1 MPPPQPRG
9 IQWAPS
15 VCPHGVPGAHTI
27 IQKTP
32 ITLRRVAFGHLM
44 PCDGWLDMVDQEQGT
59 AIKTQRSRH
68 KDLEKKN
75 LRLWASTRPGRTGNP
90 SSCGLSLL
98 CRSKKETIIVGSDLG
113 GLINAMTERDQNEN
127 KNQNEEFGATLLAD
141 GTALGSTWLR
151 VRGAVWGMMGS
162 DHPNII
168 GNLFSLSRD
177 WRG

>member
-127 KNQNEEFGATLLAD
+127 KNRNEEFGATLLARD
-141 GTALGSTWLR
+141 CLR
-151 VRGAVWGMMGS
+151 V
-162 DHPNII
+162 
-168 GNLFSLSRD
+168 NLASGVGCGVGDDGIRPSKHYWQSILLSRD

>member
-68 KDLEKKN
+68 KDLEKKTC
-75 LRLWASTRPGRTGNP
+75 ASGRPPAPAGP
-90 SSCGLSLL
+90 
-98 CRSKKETIIVGSDLG
+98 V
-113 GLINAMTERDQNEN
+113 
-127 KNQNEEFGATLLAD
+127 TLLLA
-141 GTALGSTWLR
+141 
-151 VRGAVWGMMGS
+151 VCPCCVGARKKRS
-162 DHPNII
+162 
-168 GNLFSLSRD
+168 
-177 WRG
+177 